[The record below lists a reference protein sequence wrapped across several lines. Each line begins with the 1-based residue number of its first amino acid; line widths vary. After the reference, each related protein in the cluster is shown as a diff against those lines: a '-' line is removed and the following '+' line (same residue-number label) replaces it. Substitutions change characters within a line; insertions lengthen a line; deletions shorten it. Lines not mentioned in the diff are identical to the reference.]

1 MSKEFINRL
10 ISSLVFTPIVIYI
23 IFLGSFYFVFF
34 IYICFVISINEWLK
48 IAKTKKYLVPGFIF
62 LLLSFISAYKIR
74 YTSYY
79 GYNGDVIF
87 LFILA
92 TCIMTD
98 LGGYFFGKILKGPK
112 LTSISPKKT
121 ITGFAGGFLLPI
133 FFFHIFHKLNHL
145 IFINFNINIE
155 LYLIY
160 MFIISLSLISQL
172 GDLIIS
178 YFKRQT
184 GIKNTGNLIPGHGG
198 ILDIIDGMIFVF
210 FFSYITFF
218 L

>member
-10 ISSLVFTPIVIYI
+10 ISSLVITPIVIYI
-23 IFLGSFYFVFF
+23 IFLGSFYFVSF

-62 LLLSFISAYKIR
+62 LMLSFISAYEIR

-121 ITGFAGGFLLPI
+121 ITGFVGGFLLPI
-133 FFFHIFHKLNHL
+133 FFFHIFYKFNHL

-172 GDLIIS
+172 GDLTIS
-178 YFKRQT
+178 YFKRKT

-198 ILDIIDGMIFVF
+198 ILDRIDGMIFVF
-210 FFSYITFF
+210 FISCILFF

>member
-62 LLLSFISAYKIR
+62 LMLSFISAYEIR

-198 ILDIIDGMIFVF
+198 ILDRIDGMIFVF
-210 FFSYITFF
+210 FFSYIIFF